1 MARLKYGSEF
11 EGGPLP
17 RSQPFAASQIFHEK
31 GGAIVYADGSGNMV
45 GALTA
50 TATLFGWAILGFSPD
65 APGVTGAAGS
75 RILTTDSTAGAS
87 SFPVKAFCGADV
99 FWMPPDATP
108 TQAIVGNACDI
119 IGVNDG
125 TKQLADVGTSSTDVL
140 RIVGQDGTDVLVMVN
155 PAKLQADT

>member
-1 MARLKYGSEF
+1 MARLKYGAEF

-31 GGAIVYADGSGNMV
+31 GGALVYADGSGYMT

-50 TATLFGWAILGFSPD
+50 TATLFGWALLGFGYA
-65 APGVTGAAGS
+65 APGITGAAGA
-75 RILTTDSTAGAS
+75 RILTTSSTAGADS
-87 SFPVKAFCGADV
+87 HPVKPLSGADV

-108 TQAIVGNACDI
+108 TQASVGNACNI

-125 TKQLADVGTSSTDVL
+125 TKQVADIGTSTTDVL
-140 RIVGQDGTDVLVMVN
+140 RIVGQDGADVLVMVN
-155 PAKLQADT
+155 TGKLQADT